1 MRDSYVEARESTK
14 GSVHEKATQI
24 KLRRPAA
31 DAGMKEK
38 LRHTATAFQRDMDDV
53 PSIESTQDGIL
64 GTLRRREVLFWRR
77 WSLCRG
83 RCWSFERDD
92 VSHMEIIE
100 QYAAMV

>member
-1 MRDSYVEARESTK
+1 M
-14 GSVHEKATQI
+14 G
-24 KLRRPAA
+24 
-31 DAGMKEK
+31 EK

-53 PSIESTQDGIL
+53 PAIASTQDGIL

-83 RCWSFERDD
+83 RCWSCERGD

-100 QYAAMV
+100 QYAATVSRAHGVAAVGKDPACFSRRN